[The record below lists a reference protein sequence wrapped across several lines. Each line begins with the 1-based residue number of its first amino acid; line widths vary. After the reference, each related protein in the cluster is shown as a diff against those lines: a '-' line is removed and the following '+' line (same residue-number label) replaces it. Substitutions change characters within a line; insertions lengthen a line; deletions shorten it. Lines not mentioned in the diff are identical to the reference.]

1 MSAVKQI
8 LKGDEILN
16 EFGPLPRSD
25 LLRRYGY
32 ISANYKKW
40 DVVEVDSNKI
50 LGIVRSKGQLGI
62 VEIADRVS
70 FSANIR
76 TSITHRVCR
85 LSLQNSGRYGKKVL
99 T

>member
-32 ISANYKKW
+32 ISDKYKKW

-50 LGIVRSKGQLGI
+50 LGIIRSKGQLGN
-62 VEIADRVS
+62 VEIDDLVS
-70 FSANIR
+70 FLTNMQ
-76 TSITHRVCR
+76 TFITHCLCR
-85 LSLQNSGRYGKKVL
+85 LSLQNSGKYGKKAL